1 MKKTKKLKRLERKIQ
16 ELHQDLN
23 ILLKGSLIEQIGVR
37 LKYRIADEVEDM
49 IWRVNKTKE
58 SEGFLGLLN
67 NVPNEN
73 TDKEMPKLR

>member
-23 ILLKGSLIEQIGVR
+23 TLLKGSLIEQIGVR
-37 LKYRIADEVEDM
+37 LKYRLADEVEDM
-49 IWRVNKTKE
+49 IWQVNKTKE

-67 NVPNEN
+67 NVPNEK
-73 TDKEMPKLR
+73 TDKDL

>member
-73 TDKEMPKLR
+73 TDKDL

>member
-1 MKKTKKLKRLERKIQ
+1 MKKTKKLKRLERKVQ

-73 TDKEMPKLR
+73 TNKEM

>member
-1 MKKTKKLKRLERKIQ
+1 MKKTKKLKRLERKVQ

-23 ILLKGSLIEQIGVR
+23 ILLKGSLVKQIGVR

-73 TDKEMPKLR
+73 TNKEM